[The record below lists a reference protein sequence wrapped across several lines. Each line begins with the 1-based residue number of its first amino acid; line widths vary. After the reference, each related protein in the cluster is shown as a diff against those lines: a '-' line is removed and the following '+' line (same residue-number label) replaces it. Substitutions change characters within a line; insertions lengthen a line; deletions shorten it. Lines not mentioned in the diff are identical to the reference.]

1 MIKIDDFVK
10 SGTPLGIVIG
20 IGATVVAASFIP
32 ILPAVARAARPTVR
46 AVIKSGIVLTGR
58 AQELIAETNEQLE
71 DIFAEARD
79 ELIRESEIELAE
91 EAAAHHEPSA
101 HREDV

>member
-1 MIKIDDFVK
+1 MAKIGDFVN
-10 SGTPLGIVIG
+10 SGTPLGIAIG
-20 IGATVVAASFIP
+20 IGAAVAAAAFIP
-32 ILPAVARAARPTVR
+32 ILPALAKAARPTVR

-79 ELIRESEIELAE
+79 ELIRESEAE
-91 EAAAHHEPSA
+91 QAESAEYRGPSV

>member
-1 MIKIDDFVK
+1 MANIDDFIK
-10 SGTPLGIVIG
+10 GNTPLGIAIG
-20 IGATVVAASFIP
+20 IGVTVVAAAFIP
-32 ILPAVARAARPTVR
+32 ILPALAKAARPTVR

-79 ELIRESEIELAE
+79 ELIRESEIELAKE
-91 EAAAHHEPSA
+91 SAEYREPSA